1 MRALAIL
8 AAALA
13 ATLALG
19 GPALAGQA
27 VTLRADTADADGV
40 VTLGDLFDGAGQ
52 AANVPVAARQGTSV
66 ALDALAVQRV
76 ARNAGLDWPNAEG
89 LRTIVVHAGLSAGGT
104 SGSGAR
110 GNVEVL
116 TYARSLSAGEI
127 VQPADLVWAK
137 AAAAPDG
144 APSDAEAVIGQAAK
158 RPLRAGAVVQA
169 RDLGAAQVIKAGEI
183 VTVTYEA
190 DGISLALQGK
200 AMGAAGV
207 GEILAVQNTI
217 SKKVVQTMVIGPG
230 QAVVGPEADQMK
242 SARSLRYAV
251 R

>member
-8 AAALA
+8 AAVLA
-13 ATLALG
+13 ATLAFAS
-19 GPALAGQA
+19 PALAGQS

-52 AANVPVAARQGTSV
+52 AANVAVAARQGTSV

-89 LRTIVVHAGLSAGGT
+89 LRTIVVHAGLNAAGSSRSA
-104 SGSGAR
+104 SR

-116 TYARSLSAGEI
+116 TYTRSLGAGEI

-144 APSDAEAVIGQAAK
+144 APSDAQAVIGQAAK

-169 RDLGAAQVIKAGEI
+169 RDIGAAQVIKAGEI

-207 GEILAVQNTI
+207 GEVLAVQNPI
-217 SKKVVQTMVIGPG
+217 SKKVVQAVVTGPG

-242 SARSLRYAV
+242 SAHSLRYAV

>member
-1 MRALAIL
+1 
-8 AAALA
+8 
-13 ATLALG
+13 
-19 GPALAGQA
+19 
-27 VTLRADTADADGV
+27 
-40 VTLGDLFDGAGQ
+40 
-52 AANVPVAARQGTSV
+52 
-66 ALDALAVQRV
+66 
-76 ARNAGLDWPNAEG
+76 
-89 LRTIVVHAGLSAGGT
+89 
-104 SGSGAR
+104 
-110 GNVEVL
+110 
-116 TYARSLSAGEI
+116 
-127 VQPADLVWAK
+127 VWAK
-137 AAAAPDG
+137 AAAAPAG

-190 DGISLALQGK
+190 DGISLVLQGK

-207 GEILAVQNTI
+207 GELLAVQNTI
-217 SKKVVQTMVIGPG
+217 SKKVVQTMVTGPG